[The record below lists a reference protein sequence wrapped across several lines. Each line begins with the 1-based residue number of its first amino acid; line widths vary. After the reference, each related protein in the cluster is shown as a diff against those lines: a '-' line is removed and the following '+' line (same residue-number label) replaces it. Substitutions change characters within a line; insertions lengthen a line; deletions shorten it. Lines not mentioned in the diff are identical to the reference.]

1 VRQSAALVEGRWWE
15 TFGALL
21 VSGVLFGGGAALA
34 GAALRFVHAGVPYV
48 SLYVLIR
55 AVHLSLS
62 ALFGTL
68 LFFSLRARQRASAAE
83 PAVPA

>member
-1 VRQSAALVEGRWWE
+1 
-15 TFGALL
+15 
-21 VSGVLFGGGAALA
+21 VLFGGGGLLATTAAGL
-34 GAALRFVHAGVPYV
+34 VHAGVPYV
-48 SLYVLIR
+48 SLVVLIR

-68 LFFSLRARQRASAAE
+68 LFFSLRARRRASAAE